1 MGRGRKDFENGFDAM
16 IRTMRETCILAAAA
30 LFAGVTFPALAQ
42 SSSAVTGASADIV
55 EAAPISTTQNLVFTV
70 TTTAGLSGINSIGL
84 TTHLASLGDTVS
96 VSTPATFNV
105 TNLNGNTVLTV
116 QTASSAGNVLN
127 VANAPASIGVVN
139 ANGTFTTVQNTVSG
153 GPALGST
160 VVPLQPPQTV
170 ADLLGGGSGAA
181 QPGGAVISGTLSGGP
196 LIAPVQVV
204 GRLDQAQLSFNMG
217 GAALVA
223 NALAPGQYHGV
234 LVVIAQYN

>member
-1 MGRGRKDFENGFDAM
+1 M
-16 IRTMRETCILAAAA
+16 IRTMRETCMLAAAA
-30 LFAGVTFPALAQ
+30 LFAGVTFPAMAQ
-42 SSSAVTGASADIV
+42 SSSAVTGASAEIV

-84 TTHLASLGDTVS
+84 TTHLASFGDTVS

-116 QTASSAGNVLN
+116 QTASSAGNVLSSQN
-127 VANAPASIGVVN
+127 AAAPASIGVVN
-139 ANGTFTTVQNTVSG
+139 ANGTLTTVQNTVTG
-153 GPALGST
+153 GPGVGST

-170 ADLLGGGSGAA
+170 AELLGGESGAN
-181 QPGGAVISGTLSGGP
+181 QPGGTIVAGTLSGGP

-223 NALAPGQYHGV
+223 SALAPGQYHGV